1 MNTTQVIQVINVT
14 LSDYLF
20 LCYWE
25 CKWALLE
32 PFIVKDV
39 RNRFITLNG
48 KWNCIV
54 ISRNLPVFYIDFL
67 QIPVFY
73 INFSQIPVFYTHCDK

>member
-1 MNTTQVIQVINVT
+1 MSRFQII
-14 LSDYLF
+14 LF

-25 CKWALLE
+25 SKWALLE
-32 PFIVKDV
+32 PFIVKGV
-39 RNRFITLNG
+39 RNRFITLNE

-54 ISRNLPVFYIDFL
+54 ILCKLPAFYVDFL

-73 INFSQIPVFYTHCDK
+73 TY